1 MPLPLER
8 HMILDEIAIDKAL
21 AKMGVI
27 EGYQMRR
34 AIRALADDLR
44 ITFYEA
50 ADLVAQCAWLVS
62 SE

>member
-1 MPLPLER
+1 
-8 HMILDEIAIDKAL
+8 MILDEMAIDKAL
-21 AKMGVI
+21 AKMDVI

-34 AIRALADDLR
+34 AIRALADALR